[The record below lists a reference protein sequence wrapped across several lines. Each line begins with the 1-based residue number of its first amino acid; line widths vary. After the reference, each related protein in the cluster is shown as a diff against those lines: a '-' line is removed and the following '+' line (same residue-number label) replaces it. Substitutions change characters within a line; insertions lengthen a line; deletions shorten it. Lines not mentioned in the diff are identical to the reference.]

1 MQDNLCVI
9 SLSWIALLEPIQ
21 TETANYFSVD
31 INFNVKR
38 NLHAKKHADQIYRS
52 RYTDLSSTINFG
64 SAYKS

>member
-9 SLSWIALLEPIQ
+9 SLSLIALLEPIQ

-31 INFNVKR
+31 INFNVKK
-38 NLHAKKHADQIYRS
+38 AASCKKLTDQT
-52 RYTDLSSTINFG
+52 YTDLSSTINFG